1 MNQAA
6 DQPICISILLP
17 DLRGGGAERVSLDLG
32 YELKSRGF
40 IVEFVLMTAC
50 GEFLQEAEGA
60 FSVVSLGVDRLRAVP
75 RALMRYLRRR
85 RPDAM
90 IVAMWPL
97 TAVAVLS
104 AKLCHPFCRVLTVEH
119 CIMSAQYRDWGVLHR
134 LSMRASMAIGFR
146 FAHACVGV
154 SRGVVTDIARLAWMK
169 PGRFKVIY
177 NPIPL
182 REIPSAASLRQAQEF
197 WLKGAGPRI
206 LSVASLKLP
215 KNHALLL
222 RAFSLLPRALDAQL
236 MLLGQGDGEPTL
248 RTLAD
253 ELRIS
258 DRVVFAGFHPD
269 PTAFYITA
277 DLLVLSSDYEGFGNV
292 IVEALAV
299 GTPVVSTD
307 CPTGPAEI
315 LANGTFGRLVP
326 VGDAGALAASMT
338 ASLSEGHDPEL
349 LKARARHFSGHR
361 AVQQYVDMLFAE
373 GHQDSTEP
381 AETT

>member
-1 MNQAA
+1 MNGPVEP
-6 DQPICISILLP
+6 PICISILLP

-32 YELKSRGF
+32 YELQGRGF
-40 IVEFVLMTAC
+40 FVEFVLMRAC
-50 GEFLQEAEGA
+50 GEFLQEAEAA
-60 FSVVSLGVDRLRAVP
+60 FTVTSLDVDRLRSVP
-75 RALMRYLRRR
+75 RALMVYLRRR

-104 AKLCHPFCRVLTVEH
+104 AKLCHPYCRVLTVEH
-119 CIMSAQYRDWGVLHR
+119 CIMSAQYRDWSVLHR
-134 LSMRASMAIGFR
+134 LSMRASMAVGFR

-154 SRGVVTDIARLAWMK
+154 SRGVVDDIARLAWMET
-169 PGRFKVIY
+169 GRFKVIY
-177 NPIPL
+177 NPIPP
-182 REIPSAASLRQAQEF
+182 RKEPSNEAMEHARAL
-197 WLKGAGPRI
+197 WLKKTGPRI

-222 RAFSLLPRALDAQL
+222 RAFSLLPNALDAQL
-236 MLLGQGDGEPTL
+236 MLVGQGDSEPAL
-248 RTLAD
+248 RRLAN
-253 ELRIS
+253 ELHIS

-269 PTAFYITA
+269 PTAFYTTA

-315 LANGTFGRLVP
+315 LADGTYGKLVP
-326 VGDAGALAASMT
+326 VGDAEALAASIT
-338 ASLSEGHDPEL
+338 ASLSEGHDPER
-349 LKARARHFSGHR
+349 LKKRARFFSGQR
-361 AVQQYVDMLFAE
+361 AVEQYVDMLFAE
-373 GHQDSTEP
+373 GHMSGTDP
-381 AETT
+381 A